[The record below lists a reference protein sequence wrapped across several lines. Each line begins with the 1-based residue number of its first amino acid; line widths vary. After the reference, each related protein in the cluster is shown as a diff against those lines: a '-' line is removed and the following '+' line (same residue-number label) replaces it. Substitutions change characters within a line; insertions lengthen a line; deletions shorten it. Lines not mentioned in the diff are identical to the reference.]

1 MAELVDAHDS
11 KSCGATHGSSI
22 LPPGTMKKLIC
33 IVGPTASG
41 KSDLAVEIAKKIGGE
56 VVSADSRQIYKGL
69 NVGSGK
75 ITKKEMQGIPH
86 YLLDVASPKRVFT
99 VSDYQKK
106 TEVVLNK
113 IWKKNK
119 VPILVGGTGQYIE
132 AVVDGL
138 VFPEVPPNK
147 ILRKKLDTA
156 SLSDLQKKLKKLDPR
171 RYKEIDTNNPVR
183 LIRAIEIAT
192 HLGKVPKLK
201 KQKRYFETL
210 IIGIKTNTD
219 DLREK
224 IHIRLLKRMR
234 QGMLDEVKKLH
245 KKEGVSWKRLESLG
259 LEYRYLAYYLQNKM
273 SKREMLE
280 KLEIEIGRYAKRQR
294 TWFKRDKR
302 IKWFSLK
309 ERDGIRDVTKD
320 FLR

>member
-1 MAELVDAHDS
+1 
-11 KSCGATHGSSI
+11 
-22 LPPGTMKKLIC
+22 MKKLIC

-41 KSDLAVEIAKKIGGE
+41 KSDLAVEIAEKIGGE
-56 VVSADSRQIYKGL
+56 VISADSRQIYKGL
-69 NVGSGK
+69 NIGSGK

-113 IWKKNK
+113 IWKRNK

-132 AVVDGL
+132 AIVDGL

-147 ILRKKLDTA
+147 LLRKKLGAT
-156 SLSDLQKKLKKLDPR
+156 SLSSLQKKLKKLDPR
-171 RYKEIDTNNPVR
+171 RYKEIDIYNPVR
-183 LIRAIEIAT
+183 LIRAIEIVT
-192 HLGKVPKLK
+192 YLGKVPKLQ
-201 KQKRYFETL
+201 KQKRNFDTL

-219 DLREK
+219 DLRGK
-224 IHIRLLKRMR
+224 IHTRLLKRMR
-234 QGMLDEVKKLH
+234 QGMLAEVKKLY

-273 SKREMLE
+273 SRSEMLE
-280 KLEIEIGRYAKRQR
+280 KLEIEIGRYAKRQK
-294 TWFKRDKR
+294 TWFKRDER
-302 IKWFSLK
+302 IKWFKLSEKQKLEK
-309 ERDGIRDVTKD
+309 TVDK
-320 FLR
+320 FLE